1 MEKYPFLNQAVAKVL
16 RTRRDAL
23 CMSKRKLSDLAMV
36 ERAYITGLESG
47 KWNVSL
53 NVLFYLS
60 EALEL
65 KPEEFVQMV
74 RGEIDSL
81 KNEEQ

>member
-1 MEKYPFLNQAVAKVL
+1 
-16 RTRRDAL
+16 
-23 CMSKRKLSDLAMV
+23 MSKRKLSDLAMV
-36 ERAYITGLESG
+36 ERAYITGLEGG

-53 NVLFYLS
+53 NVLFHLS

-74 RGEIDSL
+74 RVEIDSL

>member
-1 MEKYPFLNQAVAKVL
+1 
-16 RTRRDAL
+16 
-23 CMSKRKLSDLAMV
+23 MSKRKLSDLAMV

-81 KNEEQ
+81 KNEEE